1 MEKILGYHETVL
13 IMVVKSY
20 VVRVLNTRQNFEP
33 FLLFRSSNST
43 TTSKSRRAPTTTD
56 AQTNRGQ
63 GKQIPFPAEAFL
75 DAQNSGE
82 CSI

>member
-1 MEKILGYHETVL
+1 MEKILGYPETVL

-20 VVRVLNTRQNFEP
+20 VVRVLNTRQNFEQ

-63 GKQIPFPAEAFL
+63 GEQIPFPAEAFL
-75 DAQNSGE
+75 DAQNSGA